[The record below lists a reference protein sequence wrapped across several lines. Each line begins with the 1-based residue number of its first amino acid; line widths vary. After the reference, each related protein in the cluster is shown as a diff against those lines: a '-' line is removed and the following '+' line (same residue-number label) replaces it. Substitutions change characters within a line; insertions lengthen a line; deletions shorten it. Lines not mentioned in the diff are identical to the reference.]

1 MLESQTILFIED
13 LFYTKMKTILVIGLY
28 RSGTNYLQTLIENN
42 LKVSKLTINTKT
54 FNFPNKHAVC
64 ENQLYHYTPNLHLVL
79 TYKNPY
85 KWVDS
90 LVRQSYDLVTE
101 YELGYENGHT
111 PLYITYDDNLLE
123 FINKPKVKVSLEKV
137 CNLYNKF
144 FTFWHTKIHEYN
156 HDIVY
161 HNDLIQ
167 NPSAYINHISH
178 KFQIPHK
185 TKKHLEPDEVDGSRC
200 FDSSVRDYYLDEF
213 KTENLSDEQLDV
225 IKRITAH
232 APNLRSLSEYRL

>member
-1 MLESQTILFIED
+1 
-13 LFYTKMKTILVIGLY
+13 MKTILVIGLY

-42 LKVSKLTINTKT
+42 LEVSEPTINTKT
-54 FNFPNKHAVC
+54 FNVPNKHAAY
-64 ENQLYHYTPNLHLVL
+64 EKQLHHYSPNLHLVF

-101 YELGYENGHT
+101 YELGYEVGHT
-111 PLYITYDDNLLE
+111 PLYITYDDPLE
-123 FINKPKVKVSLEKV
+123 HFTIKPKVKVSLEKV
-137 CNLYNKF
+137 CNLYNTF
-144 FTFWHTKIHEYN
+144 FTFWHNRIHEYK

-167 NPSAYINHISH
+167 NPSAYINHISR
-178 KFQIPHK
+178 KFDISYR
-185 TKKHLEPDEVDGSRC
+185 TEKHLEPAEVDGSRR
-200 FDSSVRDYYLDEF
+200 FDNSVRDYYLDEF

-225 IKRITAH
+225 IKKITAH
-232 APNLRSLSEYRL
+232 APSLQSLSEFRL